1 MAIEL
6 QELYH
11 HFGKGVSWERFVS
24 GSTPQSL
31 FTFPGHYSSDEML
44 RRQRIPCVARSRYTL
59 SILLLSLPTQ
69 PERIFLCCQRSAHQ
83 NMLSVEWELMS
94 CLLCAN
100 LSEINRP
107 GCMKGLYVTK
117 GSNGKFQ
124 ILWNIMKGIGFLSNT
139 CAIRIF
145 HFQPF
150 QGSEA
155 TQQGSCCLANVK
167 SLFLCPFFPFF
178 P

>member
-1 MAIEL
+1 MFCLQQVHTVNTAI
-6 QELYH
+6 
-11 HFGKGVSWERFVS
+11 
-24 GSTPQSL
+24 
-31 FTFPGHYSSDEML
+31 
-44 RRQRIPCVARSRYTL
+44 IPTYTARKD
-59 SILLLSLPTQ
+59 
-69 PERIFLCCQRSAHQ
+69 FLCCQRSAHQ
-83 NMLSVEWELMS
+83 NMLSVERELMS

-117 GSNGKFQ
+117 GSNGKFR
-124 ILWNIMKGIGFLSNT
+124 ILRNIMKGIGFLSNT
-139 CAIRIF
+139 CAIRVF

-167 SLFLCPFFPFF
+167 SLFLCPFFLFF